1 MPCKYLVAKVPQV
14 KGSCQTSWPRPHY
27 DDIITT
33 PIKVWRKGQRSRDVV
48 DEPSVDVA
56 LSGEEA
62 KYAGHLAVTPHSN
75 YPTKTQRLKTFL

>member
-62 KYAGHLAVTPHSN
+62 KYAGHLTVTPHSN